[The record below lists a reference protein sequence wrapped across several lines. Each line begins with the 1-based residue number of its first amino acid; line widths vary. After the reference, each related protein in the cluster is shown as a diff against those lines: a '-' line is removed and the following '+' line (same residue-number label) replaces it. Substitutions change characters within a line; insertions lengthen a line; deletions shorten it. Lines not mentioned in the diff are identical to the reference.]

1 MAALAVVVAGTFAA
15 FAQWTRLDS
24 IAPAAAAS
32 PCCGV
37 WQIVPDGAMVRI
49 EPQALS
55 GQFTISVVDSP
66 DYAIAPGTV
75 MGTMSE
81 IAGNGRYH
89 ASLLTHP
96 MRGNGSS
103 RRDCIVEVQDNNLVF
118 RPYRARTRLSLRRWV
133 SYLFRIAID
142 HAESPEGLEG
152 AVRIAPGS
160 GNMPITL

>member
-37 WQIVPDGAMVRI
+37 WQIVPDGALVRI

-89 ASLLTHP
+89 AS
-96 MRGNGSS
+96 
-103 RRDCIVEVQDNNLVF
+103 
-118 RPYRARTRLSLRRWV
+118 V
-133 SYLFRIAID
+133 SYTHLRA
-142 HAESPEGLEG
+142 HE
-152 AVRIAPGS
+152 
-160 GNMPITL
+160 T

>member
-37 WQIVPDGAMVRI
+37 WQIVPDGALVRI

-118 RPYRARTRLSLRRWV
+118 RR
-133 SYLFRIAID
+133 
-142 HAESPEGLEG
+142 
-152 AVRIAPGS
+152 
-160 GNMPITL
+160 